1 MSDLLGSFRV
11 EGRVIYALLMREVLT
26 RYGRHNIGFL
36 WLFVEPMMFTLG
48 VASLWTLFHAVH
60 GSSLPIVAF
69 AITGYSS
76 ILLWRNMAFRT
87 LGSIEPNRSL
97 LHHRNIKVF
106 DIYLSRLLLELI
118 GATASFLVLSV
129 AFGIL
134 TTSVTWP
141 ENLLQLICGWILL
154 AWFGMALAILVGA
167 LSEDYEI
174 VDKIFH
180 PAQYLFI
187 PLSGAAFQVDSL
199 PHAAQEWALYLPTVS
214 GLEIVRE
221 GFFGSKFHAHYD
233 VGYVVI
239 VNTVMTFVGLL
250 QLRKVSREVAPE

>member
-1 MSDLLGSFRV
+1 MSDLLGSLRV
-11 EGRVIYALLMREVLT
+11 EGLVIYALLMREILT

-36 WLFVEPMMFTLG
+36 WLFVEPMIFTVG
-48 VASLWTLFHAVH
+48 VASIWTLFHAVH

-76 ILLWRNMAFRT
+76 VLLWRNMAFRT
-87 LGSIEPNRSL
+87 IGSIEPNRSL

-106 DIYLSRLLLELI
+106 DIYLSRLILELV
-118 GATASFLVLSV
+118 GATASFLVLSL
-129 AFGIL
+129 AFGML

-141 ENLLQLICGWILL
+141 ENLLELIAGWFLL
-154 AWFGMALAILVGA
+154 AWFGIALAILMGA
-167 LSEDYEI
+167 LSEEYEI
-174 VDKIFH
+174 VDKLFH
-180 PAQYLFI
+180 PAQYLFV

-199 PHAAQEWALYLPTVS
+199 PRFAQELVLYLPTVS

-233 VGYVVI
+233 VGYVVV
-239 VNTVMTFVGLL
+239 VNTIMTFLGFV
-250 QLRKVSREVAPE
+250 QLHKIAREVAPE

>member
-1 MSDLLGSFRV
+1 
-11 EGRVIYALLMREVLT
+11 
-26 RYGRHNIGFL
+26 
-36 WLFVEPMMFTLG
+36 
-48 VASLWTLFHAVH
+48 
-60 GSSLPIVAF
+60 
-69 AITGYSS
+69 
-76 ILLWRNMAFRT
+76 
-87 LGSIEPNRSL
+87 
-97 LHHRNIKVF
+97 
-106 DIYLSRLLLELI
+106 
-118 GATASFLVLSV
+118 
-129 AFGIL
+129 
-134 TTSVTWP
+134 
-141 ENLLQLICGWILL
+141 
-154 AWFGMALAILVGA
+154 MALAILVGA

>member
-141 ENLLQLICGWILL
+141 ENLLQLISGWILL

-199 PHAAQEWALYLPTVS
+199 PHAVQEWALYLPTVS

-239 VNTVMTFVGLL
+239 VNTVMTFIGLL

>member
-1 MSDLLGSFRV
+1 MSNFFGSLRV

-36 WLFVEPMMFTLG
+36 WLFVEPMIFTLG
-48 VASLWTLFHAVH
+48 VASIWTLFHAVH

-87 LGSIEPNRSL
+87 IGSIEPNRSL

-106 DIYLSRLLLELI
+106 DIYLSRLLLELV
-118 GATASFLVLSV
+118 GATASFLVLSI
-129 AFGIL
+129 AFGVL

-141 ENLLQLICGWILL
+141 ENLLQLIVGWFLL
-154 AWFGMALAILVGA
+154 AWFGVALAILMGA
-167 LSEDYEI
+167 LSEEYEI
-174 VDKIFH
+174 VDKLFH

-187 PLSGAAFQVDSL
+187 PLSGAAFQVESL
-199 PHAAQEWALYLPTVS
+199 PRVAQELVLYLPTVN
-214 GLEIVRE
+214 GLEMVRE

-233 VGYVVI
+233 VGYVVV
-239 VNTVMTFVGLL
+239 VNTVMTFIGLL

>member
-87 LGSIEPNRSL
+87 LGAIEPNRSL

-134 TTSVTWP
+134 TTSLTWP
-141 ENLLQLICGWILL
+141 ENLLQLIGGWTLL
-154 AWFGMALAILVGA
+154 AWFGIALAILVGA
-167 LSEDYEI
+167 LSEDYEM

-239 VNTVMTFVGLL
+239 VNTVMTFAGLL